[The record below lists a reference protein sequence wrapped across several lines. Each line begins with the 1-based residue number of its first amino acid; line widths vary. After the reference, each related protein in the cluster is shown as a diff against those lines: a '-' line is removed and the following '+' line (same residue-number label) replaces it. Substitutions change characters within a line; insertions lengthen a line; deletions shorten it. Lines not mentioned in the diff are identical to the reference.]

1 MKGNTGQM
9 HHLFYFAVLT
19 PEEAMERYQRVL
31 LVVKKGNTKSA
42 AYDLVGVD
50 RKTVVDTAPISE
62 LNAADAAAY
71 KEMRTTMRRGET
83 LSSFSNRCKAR
94 IVLDG
99 LEGKVE
105 EMKKAG
111 TLLEIYSR
119 ASKY

>member
-1 MKGNTGQM
+1 
-9 HHLFYFAVLT
+9 
-19 PEEAMERYQRVL
+19 MERYQRVL
-31 LVVKKGNTKSA
+31 LVVKRGNTKSA

-62 LNAADAAAY
+62 LNAVDTAAY

-83 LSSFSNRCKAR
+83 LSSFSHRCKAR
-94 IVLDG
+94 IVQDG

-119 ASKY
+119 ANKY

>member
-1 MKGNTGQM
+1 
-9 HHLFYFAVLT
+9 
-19 PEEAMERYQRVL
+19 MERYQRVL
-31 LVVKKGNTKSA
+31 HVVKKGYTKSA

-62 LNAADAAAY
+62 LNAVDMAAY
-71 KEMRTTMRRGET
+71 QETRVTMGRGET
-83 LSSFSNRCKAR
+83 LASFSHRCKTR
-94 IVLDG
+94 IVQDG

-119 ASKY
+119 VNKSQFL